1 MTSARLRALS
11 LACLAGL
18 LLLHIGWH
26 SWWVPP
32 EALPVVLVVGLATAP
47 AALALL
53 ACAFN
58 LRDGLLIGGIF
69 ALGYFCHGVMEAW
82 AVPAVRI
89 PALLEV
95 LLASGQI
102 VLLAVA
108 AVVEKRERRALVAA
122 LA

>member
-1 MTSARLRALS
+1 MSSQLRLLS
-11 LACLAGL
+11 FACLVGL
-18 LLLHIGWH
+18 LLLHIAWH
-26 SWWVPP
+26 LWWAPP
-32 EALPVVLVVGLATAP
+32 IALPLVLVLGLATAP

-82 AVPAVRI
+82 AAPAERI

-95 LLASGQI
+95 LLASSQI
-102 VLLAVA
+102 VLLAA
-108 AVVEKRERRALVAA
+108 AAIAEKRERRAAAAA

>member
-18 LLLHIGWH
+18 LLLHLGWH
-26 SWWVPP
+26 LWWFPP
-32 EALPVVLVVGLATAP
+32 VVLPVVLVVGLATAP

-82 AVPAVRI
+82 VVPAERF

-95 LLASGQI
+95 LLACGQI
-102 VLLAVA
+102 VSLAA
-108 AVVEKRERRALVAA
+108 AAMVEKRERRAVAA
-122 LA
+122 AMA

>member
-1 MTSARLRALS
+1 MSARLRGLS
-11 LACLAGL
+11 FACLAGL
-18 LLLHIGWH
+18 VLLHLGWH
-26 SWWVPP
+26 LWWVPP
-32 EALPVVLVVGLATAP
+32 VALPLVLVLGLATAP

-82 AVPAVRI
+82 AAPAERI

-102 VLLAVA
+102 VLLAA
-108 AVVEKRERRALVAA
+108 AALAEKRERRATAAA

>member
-1 MTSARLRALS
+1 MSARLRMLS
-11 LACLAGL
+11 LASLAGL
-18 LLLHIGWH
+18 LLLHVAWH
-26 SWWVPP
+26 LWWFVPT
-32 EALPVVLVVGLATAP
+32 ALPVVLVVGLATAP

-82 AVPAVRI
+82 AVPAERV
-89 PALLEV
+89 PALLAV

-102 VLLAVA
+102 VLLAA
-108 AVVEKRERRALVAA
+108 AAMVEKRERRHASAA